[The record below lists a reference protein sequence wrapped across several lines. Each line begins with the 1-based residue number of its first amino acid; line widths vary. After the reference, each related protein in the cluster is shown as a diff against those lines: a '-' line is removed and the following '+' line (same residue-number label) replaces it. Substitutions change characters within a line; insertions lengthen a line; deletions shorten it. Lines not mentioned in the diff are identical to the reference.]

1 MPGRFEDPAVE
12 RAYVEGERRA
22 RKTFAAQRALDIE
35 RQKTEDLLFN
45 VLPPAVAQRL
55 REGQAVADSFSDV
68 SVVFIDIVGF
78 SQLARRLSPGMLVKV
93 LNEVFSIADGC
104 ADRSGVEKVKTIG
117 DAYLA
122 VAGGQASGDRGASEA
137 IHFGCE
143 VIRAIRRFAA
153 ETGLDVR
160 VRVGIHTGPVVG
172 GVVGSRRYAYDYWG
186 DTMNVASRIEGIA
199 EPDGIAVSESTYF
212 SARDAIDFAGAELH
226 TLKGVGEVKVYR
238 VDAATVCNL
247 REEGP

>member
-1 MPGRFEDPAVE
+1 M
-12 RAYVEGERRA
+12 
-22 RKTFAAQRALDIE
+22 
-35 RQKTEDLLFN
+35 
-45 VLPPAVAQRL
+45 
-55 REGQAVADSFSDV
+55 
-68 SVVFIDIVGF
+68 
-78 SQLARRLSPGMLVKV
+78 
-93 LNEVFSIADGC
+93 
-104 ADRSGVEKVKTIG
+104 
-117 DAYLA
+117 
-122 VAGGQASGDRGASEA
+122 
-137 IHFGCE
+137 
-143 VIRAIRRFAA
+143 
-153 ETGLDVR
+153 R

-247 REEGP
+247 PEEGL